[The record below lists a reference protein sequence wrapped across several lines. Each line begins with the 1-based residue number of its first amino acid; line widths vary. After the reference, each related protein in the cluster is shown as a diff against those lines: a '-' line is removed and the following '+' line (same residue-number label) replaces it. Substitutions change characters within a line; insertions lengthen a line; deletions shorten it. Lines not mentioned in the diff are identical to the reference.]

1 MSVDSG
7 PSGRCL
13 AVTTS
18 DTNAQPVGRGLFV
31 GTGGNIVGRLV
42 NDSADTTWKNVPS
55 GSLLAV
61 QFAFIR
67 ATNTTATDMIIV
79 F

>member
-1 MSVDSG
+1 MAVDSG
-7 PSGRCL
+7 PSGRCA

-31 GTGGNIVGRLV
+31 GTGGNVTMRLV
-42 NDSADTTWKNVPS
+42 DDSADTLWKNIPS

-61 QFAFIR
+61 RPAFIR
-67 ATNTTATDMIIV
+67 ATGTTAADMVIV